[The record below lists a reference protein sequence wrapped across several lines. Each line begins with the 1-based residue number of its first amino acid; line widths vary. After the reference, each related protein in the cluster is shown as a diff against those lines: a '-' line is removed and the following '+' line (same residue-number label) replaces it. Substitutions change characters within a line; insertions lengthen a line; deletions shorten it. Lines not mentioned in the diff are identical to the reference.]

1 MKYSPVLVKYKKG
14 SDYENFVLIRQKKK
28 ERMELIISE
37 RDIIRILERRI
48 IYVKQ
53 EE

>member
-14 SDYENFVLIRQKKK
+14 SGYEKFVLIRQKKK